1 MRAAVKL
8 LAVFCL
14 TILLGAAQV
23 FAQETKTS
31 NEKSGETKSDSTAKN
46 QNGATVAQTET
57 KRSDDRYRIGYQDT
71 LEVTVYKH
79 ADFGGTFNVSPE
91 GTIRLPRLDEPIV
104 VVCKTERELADEIA
118 AKHKTILRNPFVN
131 VRAVDQRSQSFAVIG
146 AVEKPGNFYMNRR
159 VRLLELLSFAGGPD
173 SDKAGTKL
181 IVARTGSSSVCRQKG
196 EESLANTDNSNLIL
210 YQYKI
215 RDVLE
220 GKENLWMQPGDIVS
234 VLDFDMVYV
243 YGNVN
248 KQGSVKLKQP
258 LTLRQAIIEAE
269 GFKPA
274 SKKDKIR
281 ILRQK
286 PDGSDWEEFTFD
298 LKEID
303 SNKVKDPFLMPND
316 IVAVSE
322 DSTKKIINGFV
333 DTLKNGLPSLFYRV
347 P

>member
-1 MRAAVKL
+1 MRAINL
-8 LAVFCL
+8 FAVFCL
-14 TILLGAAQV
+14 TVVIGAASVCGV
-23 FAQETKTS
+23 FGQEPKILSDNLNPPKEAVPNNITNPSLPAETK
-31 NEKSGETKSDSTAKN
+31 KSE
-46 QNGATVAQTET
+46 
-57 KRSDDRYRIGYQDT
+57 DRYRVGFQDT
-71 LEVTVYKH
+71 LEITVYKH
-79 ADFGGTFNVSPE
+79 PDFGGTFNISPQ
-91 GTIRLPRLDEPIV
+91 GTIRLPRLNEPIS
-104 VVCKTERELADEIA
+104 VVCKTEQELQDEIA
-118 AKHKTILRNPFVN
+118 EKHKTILKNPFVN
-131 VRAVDQRSQSFAVIG
+131 VRVVDQRSQSFAVIG

-196 EESLANTDNSNLIL
+196 EDLAEVDNANLIL
-210 YQYKI
+210 YQYRI

-234 VLDFDMVYV
+234 VLDFDLVYV

-258 LTLRQAIIEAE
+258 LTLRQAIVEAE

-274 SKKDKIR
+274 SKKDRIR

-286 PDGSDWEEFTFD
+286 ADGSDWEEFTFD
-298 LKEID
+298 LKQID
-303 SNKVKDPFLMPND
+303 SGKVKDPFLMPND

-322 DSTKKIINGFV
+322 DGTKTI
-333 DTLKNGLPSLFYRV
+333 LNGLVKSFTNGIPSLFYRV

>member
-1 MRAAVKL
+1 MKAIKL
-8 LAVFCL
+8 FAVFCL
-14 TILLGAAQV
+14 TILIGAVSV
-23 FAQETKTS
+23 FGQQQEQQTKS
-31 NEKSGETKSDSTAKN
+31 PNSGEKSEPAKTAE
-46 QNGATVAQTET
+46 ATVTTNPDAN
-57 KRSDDRYRIGYQDT
+57 RSDERYRIGYQDT
-71 LEVTVYKH
+71 IEVTVYKH
-79 ADFGGTFNVSPE
+79 ADFGGTFNVSPQ
-91 GTIRLPRLDEPIV
+91 GTIRLPRLDEPIR
-104 VVCKTERELADEIA
+104 VVCKTEQELQQEIA
-118 AKHKTILRNPFVN
+118 EKHKTILRNPFVN
-131 VRAVDQRSQSFAVIG
+131 VRVVDQRSQSFAVIG

-159 VRLLELLSFAGGPD
+159 IRLLELLSFAGGPD
-173 SDKAGTKL
+173 TEKAGTKL
-181 IVARTGSSSVCRQKG
+181 IVARTGSTSVCKQKEDAPTAG
-196 EESLANTDNSNLIL
+196 TDDSNLVL

-220 GKENLWMQPGDIVS
+220 GRENLWMQPGDIVS
-234 VLDFDMVYV
+234 VLDFDLVYV

-258 LTLRQAIIEAE
+258 LTLRQAIVEAE

-298 LKEID
+298 LKEIETG
-303 SNKVKDPFLMPND
+303 KVKDPFLMPND

-322 DSTKKIINGFV
+322 DKTKSLLNEVKKSITGGI
-333 DTLKNGLPSLFYRV
+333 PSLFYRV

>member
-1 MRAAVKL
+1 V
-8 LAVFCL
+8 
-14 TILLGAAQV
+14 
-23 FAQETKTS
+23 
-31 NEKSGETKSDSTAKN
+31 KSGDE
-46 QNGATVAQTET
+46 
-57 KRSDDRYRIGYQDT
+57 RYRIGFQDT
-71 LEVTVYKH
+71 IEVTVYKH
-79 ADFGGTFNVSPE
+79 ADFGGTFNVSPD

-104 VVCKTERELADEIA
+104 VVCKTERQLADEIA
-118 AKHKTILRNPFVN
+118 EKHKTILKNPFVN
-131 VRAVDQRSQSFAVIG
+131 VRAVEQRSQSFAVIG
-146 AVEKPGNFYMNRR
+146 AVEKPGSFFLNRR
-159 VRLLELLSFAGGPD
+159 IRLLELLSFAGGPD
-173 SDKAGTKL
+173 SEKAGTKL

-196 EESLANTDNSNLIL
+196 EETLANTDNADLIL

-234 VLDFDMVYV
+234 VLDFDLVYV

-258 LTLRQAIIEAE
+258 LTLRQAIVEAE

-286 PDGSDWEEFTFD
+286 ADNTEWEEFTFD

-303 SNKVKDPFLMPND
+303 AGKVKDPLLMPND

-322 DSTKKIINGFV
+322 DKTKSILNSVTKSITG
-333 DTLKNGLPSLFYRV
+333 GLPSLFYRV

>member
-1 MRAAVKL
+1 MRAIKL
-8 LAVFCL
+8 FAVFCL
-14 TILLGAAQV
+14 TISLGAASV
-23 FAQETKTS
+23 FGQEPKTS
-31 NEKSGETKSDSTAKN
+31 NEKSETAKTEAVAKDS
-46 QNGATVAQTET
+46 NGVQPVAR
-57 KRSDDRYRIGYQDT
+57 RSDDRYRIGYQDT
-71 LEVTVYKH
+71 VEVTVYKH
-79 ADFGGTFNVSPE
+79 ADFGGTFNVSSE
-91 GTIRLPRLDEPIV
+91 GTILLPRVPEPIV
-104 VVCKTERELADEIA
+104 VVCKTERQLADEIA
-118 AKHKTILRNPFVN
+118 EKHKTILRNPFVN
-131 VRAVDQRSQSFAVIG
+131 VRAVEQRSQSFAVIG
-146 AVEKPGNFYMNRR
+146 AVEKPGSFFLNRR
-159 VRLLELLSFAGGPD
+159 IRLLELLSFAGGPD
-173 SDKAGTKL
+173 SEKAGTKL
-181 IVARTGSSSVCRQKG
+181 IVARTGSSSVCKQKG
-196 EESLANTDNSNLIL
+196 EDFANMENTDLTL

-234 VLDFDMVYV
+234 VLDFDLVYV

-274 SKKDKIR
+274 SKKDKIK

-286 PDGSDWEEFTFD
+286 PDNSDWEVFTFD

-303 SNKVKDPFLMPND
+303 SGKVKDPFLLPND

-322 DSTKKIINGFV
+322 DATKSILNSVTKAITG
-333 DTLKNGLPSLFYRV
+333 GLPSLFYRV